1 MTRAARSDTRRRLLD
16 VAATLF
22 AERGFHRTTARDVA
36 ENAGVN
42 LAAANYH
49 FGSKKALYLEVFREQ
64 FAAVRAEL
72 DRRGAAVPDRARL
85 RRLPRT
91 ELESLLGAR
100 IRAMAGLMIGPPPS
114 LHSTLMQ
121 RELTDPSEA
130 LPTIVEEF
138 MRPMKGEIV
147 ELLAALA
154 PELSRDG
161 LERAAHG
168 VIGQLVFYRVARP
181 ALLEMLGREELP
193 RGTAEEVA
201 EHVTRFSLGG
211 LERLARE
218 GKKGRRAR

>member
-1 MTRAARSDTRRRLLD
+1 M
-16 VAATLF
+16 AATLF

-36 ENAGVN
+36 ERAGVN

-64 FAAVRAEL
+64 FAAIRAEL
-72 DRRGAAVPDRARL
+72 ARLGAAVPDRARL
-85 RRLPRT
+85 RRLPRA

-100 IRAMAGLMIGPPPS
+100 IRTMAGLMIGPPPS
-114 LHSTLMQ
+114 LHSSLLHH
-121 RELTDPSEA
+121 ELTDPSEA

-154 PELSRDG
+154 PELSRDAV
-161 LERAAHG
+161 ERAAFG
-168 VIGQLVFYRVARP
+168 VIGQLLFYRLTRP
-181 ALLEMLGREELP
+181 ALLEMLGRDELP

-201 EHVTRFSLGG
+201 EHVIRFSLGG

-218 GKKGRRAR
+218 GKRGRRAR